1 MLFYVA
7 HWGFGISKNLLAPL
21 ARICAIGS
29 PREAGI
35 PNEMIRVLNIF
46 NCDVYQF
53 VEKRLR
59 YFNLHAAFAAIV

>member
-1 MLFYVA
+1 MFFYVA
-7 HWGFGISKNLLAPL
+7 HWDFGISKNLLAPL

-35 PNEMIRVLNIF
+35 PIGIIRALNIF
-46 NCDVYQF
+46 NCDLYQF
-53 VEKRLR
+53 VEKRFR